1 MKISGNNIKKIGI
14 FRALQLGDMMNIV
27 PALRALR
34 KAFPSAEITLI
45 GLPWANTFVKRYN
58 NYLDGF
64 IHFPGYPGLP
74 EQPFDAELYEPFL
87 QNIRQQNF
95 DLLLQMQG
103 NGTIVNE
110 MMFNWNAKLTA
121 GFHNEKSW
129 VDSPFFMEYPN
140 YGSEINR
147 HLLLLEHLNIPLAG
161 DELEFPITQEDEGE
175 FMQLQLPVVP
185 QKYVCV
191 HPGSRGAWRQWP
203 PENFALLAD
212 ACAGKG
218 YTVIVTGTKA
228 EEHITKRV
236 IECMRCNAIDA
247 TGQTTLGS
255 LAILIK
261 NAFALIANCTGVS
274 HIASATQTPSVII
287 SMDGEPERWAPLNK
301 NIHFVT
307 DWTRFTDVLIPY
319 RYLTLLI
326 EKNAIRMA
334 ESTPKEIF
342 VL

>member
-1 MKISGNNIKKIGI
+1 MKLSANNTKTIGI

-45 GLPWANTFVKRYN
+45 GLPWANTFVKRYD

-74 EQPFDAELYEPFL
+74 EQPFDAELYETVL
-87 QNIRQQNF
+87 QNIRLKNF
-95 DLLLQMQG
+95 DLLMQLQG

-110 MMFNWNAKLTA
+110 MMLNWNAKLTA
-121 GFHNEKSW
+121 GFYDEKSW
-129 VDSPFFMEYPN
+129 VDSPFFMKYPN
-140 YGSEINR
+140 YGSEIYR
-147 HLLLLEHLNIPLAG
+147 HLLLLQHLEIPLAG
-161 DELEFPITQEDEGE
+161 DELEFPITQEDKAE

-185 QKYVCV
+185 KKYVCV

-212 ACAGKG
+212 ACAGQG
-218 YTVIVTGTKA
+218 YTVIITGTK
-228 EEHITKRV
+228 EEQHIAKRV
-236 IECMRCNAIDA
+236 IECMRCSAIDA
-247 TGQTTLGS
+247 TGQTTAGS

-287 SMDGEPERWAPLNK
+287 SMDGEPQRWAPLNK

-307 DWTRFTDVLIPY
+307 DWTRVTDSSIPY
-319 RYLTLLI
+319 QHLMLLL

-334 ESTPKEIF
+334 EPTAKEIF